1 MKKVLVLLGG
11 VFVLLV
17 AAVLIGPGF
26 IDWNAYKGEI
36 TDAVETATGRR
47 LAIDGDLKFAVLPT
61 PALRASGVRL
71 SNIDGAQSPDMLTLK
86 DVRVRVSIADLFQ
99 GRIAVERVQ
108 LVEPVIALEILAD
121 GRASWDIVPD
131 SDAAAADRAKAG
143 VDSDASGVAISL
155 ASLTITNGVLSYR
168 DSAGIE
174 RIEGVNAE
182 ITADSLQGPFTAT
195 FSAIVRGLPIE
206 ATLRSNS
213 LRANQPIGLNA
224 TLGVANL
231 DSRVTFSGKV
241 NNPGPEAW
249 LDGKLTV
256 EGANAAEA
264 FQRITDGGDTALL
277 ARPFSLSGI
286 VSASQKLAA
295 LNDMAVRLGDVS
307 ATGAINL
314 GFGEILDLDVAVSV
328 NKFDLD
334 AFLASSKPGAKPGK
348 TSAGSEK
355 AAAKAESS
363 KAAPFALPQNVN
375 ASLDLTIDVLRYN
388 RGVVRQA
395 GVRAAMSNGSITLD
409 RASALLPGG
418 SDVSA
423 LGFLQMVD
431 GAPLFEGEVA
441 AASDN
446 LRAVFDWLSIDTQG
460 VSNDRLRGFSYAS
473 KIKATPESVEI
484 PDINLRLDAS
494 TMTGALALAIRERP
508 GLGLR
513 LAIDRINLDAYL
525 PKSRRRQ
532 AAPKTDSGAV
542 KAKSGTRENT
552 SAGGANGLALLDT
565 FDANFDARVERLTVQ
580 GATLRKLHAEGLLV
594 GGDVNFR
601 SLRVTDAVGVAA
613 KLRGDVRGLG
623 GAPAVALKFDVA
635 GTDLTRTFRWLG
647 VNPPLTPRQL
657 GKVTAKGSLDG
668 DFKAVSFKAAVTA
681 AGSKIALNG
690 ALKDIAAAPVVAIG
704 ARIDHPDLTKAV
716 RLFAPAFKPAATN
729 LGAVAAAF
737 RMTGNAAALD
747 ITEIDAALGPVT
759 VSGAVSV
766 GLGGP
771 LPRIKATL
779 STGEVLADLFLPSR
793 KSADTA
799 RNRQRQANGLSRGA
813 ATASGSGGGAANA
826 RWSREK
832 IDLSGLKGVDAD
844 VTLTMAGLIVDRI
857 QLDKPHVEFKL
868 KDGRLNVGKFNAG
881 VLGGAVS
888 GSGFIDSA
896 TTPPTFTAALHARD
910 VNSRDIIAMAAA
922 PARLS
927 GPLSVEFSG
936 AASGASEADL
946 VSTLRGSARLGGQIE
961 VHMSREERSAASALN
976 IASALFGNKVKEL
989 GQVGGASRVLFD
1001 AFGNKPATLSG
1012 DLSISNG
1019 VVTTRN
1025 GRLAGAGAFASIAG
1039 VVDLPAWRIDS
1050 RTSMF
1055 QDGGTSPLIYF
1066 DVKGSL
1072 DTPSV
1077 KPGGNVLGRRAPATG
1092 ATKSNPL
1099 QQVLP
1104 GLLGGKDAPEKPKAK
1119 DLIRG
1124 LLKGLGG

>member
-11 VFVLLV
+11 FFVLLV

-26 IDWNAYKGEI
+26 IDWNAYKSEI
-36 TDAVETATGRR
+36 TEAVETATGRQ
-47 LAIDGDLKFAVLPT
+47 LSIDGDLKFAVLPT

-99 GRIAVERVQ
+99 GRIAVERIQ
-108 LVEPVIALEILAD
+108 LIEPVIALEVLAD
-121 GRASWDIVPD
+121 GRASWDIAPI
-131 SDAAAADRAKAG
+131 SAAATADSAKADEG
-143 VDSDASGVAISL
+143 QDASGVAISL
-155 ASLTITNGVLSYR
+155 ASLTITDGVLSYR
-168 DSAGIE
+168 DGAGIE

-195 FSAIVRGLPIE
+195 LSAIVRGLPVE
-206 ATLRSNS
+206 ATLRANS
-213 LRANQPIGLNA
+213 IRANQPIGLNA
-224 TLGVANL
+224 TFGVADL
-231 DSRVTFSGKV
+231 DSRVTFSGQV
-241 NNPGPEAW
+241 NNPGPAAS
-249 LDGKLTV
+249 LDGKLSV

-264 FQRITDGGDTALL
+264 IRRITGSGGTAIL
-277 ARPFSLSGI
+277 ARPFSLSSV

-295 LNDMAVRLGDVS
+295 LNDIAVRLGDVS
-307 ATGAINL
+307 ATGAVNL
-314 GFGEILDLDVAVSV
+314 GFGDTLDLDIAVSV

-334 AFLASSKPGAKPGK
+334 AFLASATLNAEPGK
-348 TSAGSEK
+348 TAAGSEK
-355 AAAKAESS
+355 ATATAESS
-363 KAAPFALPQNVN
+363 KAAPVALPENVN
-375 ASLDLTIDVLRYN
+375 ATLDLTIDVLRYN
-388 RGVVRQA
+388 RGVVRQV
-395 GVRAAMSNGSITLD
+395 GLRAAMSNGSITLD

-423 LGFLQMVD
+423 LGFLQIVD
-431 GAPLFEGEVA
+431 GAPLFEGEIA

-446 LRAVFDWLSIDTQG
+446 LRAVFDWLSIDTHG

-525 PKSRRRQ
+525 PKSRRNQ
-532 AAPKTDSGAV
+532 AAPKTNSGVA
-542 KAKSGTRENT
+542 KAKPGAGENPPA
-552 SAGGANGLALLDT
+552 SGANGLALLDT
-565 FDANFDARVERLTVQ
+565 FDANFDASVGRLTVQ

-594 GGDVNFR
+594 GGDVNF
-601 SLRVTDAVGVAA
+601 STLRVADAVGVAA
-613 KLRGDVRGLG
+613 TLRGDVRGLG
-623 GAPAVALKFDVA
+623 GTPAIALDFDVT
-635 GTDLTRTFRWLG
+635 GKDLSQTFRWLG
-647 VNPPLTPRQL
+647 VKPPLTPKQL
-657 GKVTAKGSLDG
+657 GKVTAKGRLDG
-668 DFKAVSFKAAVTA
+668 GLKALSFKASIIA

-690 ALKDIAAAPVVAIG
+690 ALKDIAGAPKIAIG

-716 RLFAPAFKPAATN
+716 RLFAPTFKPAASN

-737 RMTGNAAALD
+737 RMTGNATGLD

-759 VSGAVSV
+759 VAGSMSV

-771 LPRIKATL
+771 QPRIKATL
-779 STGEVLADLFLPSR
+779 ETGEVLTDLFLPSR
-793 KSADTA
+793 KPADTA
-799 RNRQRQANGLSRGA
+799 RNRQRKANGLSSSA
-813 ATASGSGGGAANA
+813 ATAGGSGGGAANP

-857 QLDKPHVEFKL
+857 QLDKPHVVFKL
-868 KDGRLNVGKFNAG
+868 KGGRLNVEKFNAG

-888 GSGFIDSA
+888 GAGVIDSA
-896 TTPPTFTAALHARD
+896 TTPPTFTAALQARD
-910 VNSRDIIAMAAA
+910 VNSRDILAMAGA
-922 PARLS
+922 PARVS
-927 GPLSVEFSG
+927 GPISVEFSG
-936 AASGASEADL
+936 AASGATEADL
-946 VSTLRGSARLGGQIE
+946 ITALNGSARLGGLIQ
-961 VHMSREERSAASALN
+961 VQVSREERSAADALN
-976 IASALFGNKVKEL
+976 IASALFGKKVKEL

-1001 AFGNKPATLSG
+1001 AFGKKPATLSG

-1039 VVDLPAWRIDS
+1039 AVDLPAWRIDS

-1055 QDGGTSPLIYF
+1055 QDGGSAPLIYF

-1072 DTPSV
+1072 DTPSI
-1077 KPGGNVLGRRAPATG
+1077 KPGGDILKQRAPATD
-1092 ATKSNPL
+1092 AKKSNPL

-1104 GLLGGKDAPEKPKAK
+1104 GLLGGKGASEKPKAK